1 MQVRDVVHIHIPRTA
16 GSSLHAHLAGAL
28 SRSGITLQTGHFFWG
43 DHPPEEGRVFFTVL
57 REPVARVVS
66 ALQYIAGNKA
76 HQDHQEYHANGAAWF
91 LNASVTM
98 SNFQTKALAGRHTL
112 QKPVTALDLD
122 QALAT
127 ISRPDVVACSDLDEG
142 LARLAA
148 LTGAEIGP
156 LSEHRNTSERIAYS
170 PEILARIAETNQ
182 LDAKLW
188 DYISMNV
195 TLASKS
201 SVVGDS
207 EPSVVTRN
215 WMLSAAA

>member
-16 GSSLHAHLAGAL
+16 GSSLHAHLIGAL
-28 SRSGITLQTGHFFWG
+28 SGSGITLKTGHFFWN

-66 ALQYIAGNKA
+66 ALQYIAGNPQ
-76 HQDHQEYHANGAAWF
+76 HQDHQLYHTGGASAF
-91 LNASVTM
+91 LNASATL
-98 SNFQTKALAGRHTL
+98 SDFQVKALAGRQTL
-112 QKPVTALDLD
+112 GRPATSLDL
-122 QALAT
+122 ASAMLT
-127 ISRPDVVACSDLDEG
+127 LRRPDMIVCSDINEG
-142 LARLAA
+142 LGRLAA
-148 LTGAEIGP
+148 MTGAEIGP

-170 PEILARIAETNQ
+170 PEILERIAAMNQ
-182 LDAKLW
+182 HDATLW
-188 DYISMNV
+188 NYISRNV
-195 TLASKS
+195 TFASKS